1 MLTPDE
7 TARRSAEAMLAG
19 DQASLA
25 AGIEL
30 VDVGP
35 GTATATMTV
44 RADMVNG
51 HDIAHGGYVFLL
63 ADTAFAVACN
73 SYGQSTVAA
82 GCDIAFV
89 APVHAGDRLTARGPR
104 DGTGPVATA
113 STTSRY
119 AGRTAP
125 SWPSCAAAAAPSR
138 APWCRWRRTRHD
150 ARRSS
155 STASAHPSA
164 GTAVRWPAYGPTTWR
179 RTSCA
184 R

>member
-1 MLTPDE
+1 VLTPDE

-25 AGIEL
+25 AGVEL
-30 VDVGP
+30 VAVGP

-89 APVHAGDRLTARGPR
+89 APVRVGDRLTADARERHRAGR
-104 DGTGPVATA
+104 SGIYDVSVRREDGTVVAELRGR
-113 STTSRY
+113 SRTIKG
-119 AGRTAP
+119 ALVP
-125 SWPSCAAAAAPSR
+125 QEE
-138 APWCRWRRTRHD
+138 D
-150 ARRSS
+150 
-155 STASAHPSA
+155 
-164 GTAVRWPAYGPTTWR
+164 PT
-179 RTSCA
+179 
-184 R
+184 

>member
-1 MLTPDE
+1 VLTPDE
-7 TARRSAEAMLAG
+7 TARRSAESMLAG

-25 AGIEL
+25 AGVEL
-30 VDVGP
+30 VAVGP

-89 APVHAGDRLTARGPR
+89 APVRAGDRLTADARERHRAGR
-104 DGTGPVATA
+104 SGIYDVSVRREDGTVVAELRGR
-113 STTSRY
+113 SRTIKG
-119 AGRTAP
+119 ALVP
-125 SWPSCAAAAAPSR
+125 QEE
-138 APWCRWRRTRHD
+138 D
-150 ARRSS
+150 
-155 STASAHPSA
+155 
-164 GTAVRWPAYGPTTWR
+164 PT
-179 RTSCA
+179 
-184 R
+184 